1 MRILRRCLLPLF
13 TAFVVAAAIL
23 LPPYL
28 SRLGDQKR
36 MNEIHMETIS
46 GDRLSV
52 KATTLRER
60 IDLLYRWQNGE
71 LEAITQPLTSYE
83 LQTKIQPMAY
93 QSVDK
98 LYQAVPLMAS
108 VLQSVWSP
116 DVISGNRLL
125 LRDGYHGLIASVL
138 QLRGTR
144 QAALVI
150 DEQTGLVL
158 SLTLSESDLGPLEP
172 MDAYSTAPCA
182 MEYMDYLGLGG
193 VMMDGGEIE
202 TLFNLSGTNVYYL
215 LRSVPGEFSLAPV
228 DFQSTTSS

>member
-1 MRILRRCLLPLF
+1 MKILRRCLLPLF

-36 MNEIHMETIS
+36 MNEIHTETIS
-46 GDRLSV
+46 GDRLSL

-60 IDLLYRWQNGE
+60 IYLLYRWQNGD

-83 LQTKIQPMAY
+83 LETKIQPMVY
-93 QSVDK
+93 QSVDE
-98 LYQAVPLMAS
+98 LYQAVPLMAG
-108 VLQSVWSP
+108 VLQGVWAP
-116 DVISGNRLL
+116 DGITGNRLL

-144 QAALVI
+144 QATLMI

-158 SLTLSESDLGPLEP
+158 SLTVGGNDLGPLEP
-172 MDAYSTAPCA
+172 MDNYSTVACA
-182 MEYMDYLGLGG
+182 MEYVDYLGLGG
-193 VMMDGGEIE
+193 VTMDGGEME

-228 DFQSTTSS
+228 HELLGWRK